1 MNKDGFFRVIIF
13 LLQYYRIIF
22 KLNPWVCSNIL
33 ANLTFLEC
41 SKRFADN
48 FKLLKVKKKKTK
60 WLFLK
65 NTKLMIL
72 TWMVSPN
79 VLAVFTLV
87 TKNK

>member
-33 ANLTFLEC
+33 ANLTFLDC

-48 FKLLKVKKKKTK
+48 FKLLKVKKKNKMVVFK
-60 WLFLK
+60 KLK
-65 NTKLMIL
+65 VNDSYLDGKSKRIGCFHF
-72 TWMVSPN
+72 SY
-79 VLAVFTLV
+79 
-87 TKNK
+87 KK

>member
-48 FKLLKVKKKKTK
+48 FKLLKVKKKNK
-60 WLFLK
+60 
-65 NTKLMIL
+65 
-72 TWMVSPN
+72 MV
-79 VLAVFTLV
+79 VFKKHKVNDSYLDG
-87 TKNK
+87 KSKRIG